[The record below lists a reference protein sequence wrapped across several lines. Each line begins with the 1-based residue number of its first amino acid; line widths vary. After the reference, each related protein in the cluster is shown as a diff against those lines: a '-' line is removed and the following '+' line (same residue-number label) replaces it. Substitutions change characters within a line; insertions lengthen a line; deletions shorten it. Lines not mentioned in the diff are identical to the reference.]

1 MMMHDIIINNVIVHE
16 DVAHLLE
23 WSWDLS
29 MFVQTTRNGS
39 TMETKFLLRRKN
51 FTMLS

>member
-23 WSWDLS
+23 WSTSLS
-29 MFVQTTRNGS
+29 MFGPTTRNGS
-39 TMETKFLLRRKN
+39 TMVTKFLLRRKN
-51 FTMLS
+51 FTLLS